1 LIHTNCITLRSPNG
15 PEGNRFRTFFLY
27 KGSGILSREKGI
39 GYYEHLAT
47 RKNES
52 SLNHKLLDHKPRRIP
67 ASKVEPAVWDEVKK
81 FVMSDEFSKSLL
93 LRAQAMQ
100 GLNEKEANLQVLN
113 LKQNALDRQ
122 IVILAERIAKLP
134 ENINPKPLFDQLAEM
149 QSSQTKVMA
158 EITEIG
164 SLEDHDTRLVSF
176 ENLEVFRKG
185 LRELIQ
191 KGENDFSVRSAIT
204 KILVH
209 KIEILNDGFEI
220 HFHVGQAHY
229 NQALGDQ
236 TPDASFFVSF
246 ARCDSSRRLTNGG
259 PRHPISNDYN
269 RM

>member
-1 LIHTNCITLRSPNG
+1 MTRNSLFEDSFQ
-15 PEGNRFRTFFLY
+15 EFLSHY
-27 KGSGILSREKGI
+27 FLQ
-39 GYYEHLAT
+39 
-47 RKNES
+47 KNY
-52 SLNHKLLDHKPRRIP
+52 
-67 ASKVEPAVWDEVKK
+67 
-81 FVMSDEFSKSLL
+81 
-93 LRAQAMQ
+93 
-100 GLNEKEANLQVLN
+100 
-113 LKQNALDRQ
+113 
-122 IVILAERIAKLP
+122 
-134 ENINPKPLFDQLAEM
+134 
-149 QSSQTKVMA
+149 A

-259 PRHPISNDYN
+259 SGEN
-269 RM
+269 RTRT